1 MDWLPRRP
9 LTKLVASPAMR
20 AAAQRARLAK
30 TAAPKPVK
38 PEPPPGEIAVPVEAE
53 VATSRRR
60 WYPRHRRRTY
70 DAALDALLREVFP
83 EVFRVPRPPLAI
95 GIHREILDV
104 AGAEVSR
111 QQLGWFLA

>member
-38 PEPPPGEIAVPVEAE
+38 PEPSPGEIAVPVEAE

-95 GIHREILDV
+95 GIHREILEV

-111 QQLGWFLA
+111 QQLGWVLA